1 MLTMC
6 NVKIEHKKFV
16 MQKKEK
22 KTKSIFLCHTKMKLY
37 SFMTHDYISGASRQ

>member
-22 KTKSIFLCHTKMKLY
+22 KLNQ
-37 SFMTHDYISGASRQ
+37 SFCAIQK